1 MFKGTALAGRLA
13 GRRLLVLSGLILGL
27 LAPSAASATI
37 STVFGTVTCA
47 TQGAGASEGQRWC
60 GNTAGTT
67 VPSWDGTPIDVSV
80 AFPVATGADND
91 YPVVGI
97 YHGWG
102 STKILPSSAQAQ
114 RWLKLG
120 YAVFSI
126 TDRGWGDS
134 CKASE
139 KTKAGCEHGYVHL
152 MSRRYEVRDAQYLLG
167 LLAEEG
173 VINPQEI
180 GATGESY
187 GGGMST
193 QLGSLKD
200 RVELPGGEL
209 IPWVSPGGKPMKIA
223 ATAPE
228 WPWTDLAQ
236 SLQPNG
242 SNLDYVAEAPYSGML
257 GNHEFGVEKRAWNED
272 LYLDGVLLG
281 AYYAAAPAEPE
292 ANITE
297 WYNFNAT
304 GGPYNG
310 KALAAQQEDQLP
322 NHSSYYTPLTEPP
335 APSLMQNGWNDDLF
349 PVDQAVDYYNK
360 VRATYPNQ
368 PIQLF
373 DLDYGHN
380 PRSATSP
387 SASEVA
393 LLNTAQNEW
402 FEYYVRGQGSE
413 PASAHGGVTAI
424 TSACSGETTTTGQE
438 FKAANWASLAP
449 GEINLQGAAEQTIAA
464 PGTAPKTAFTSGT
477 VCTTEAAGENASAAT
492 YKLAP
497 APSGGFTI
505 AGSSTVIGE
514 FSTPITNDQ
523 IIARLYDVAEG
534 GAGKQRLIGR
544 AIYRPIDPE
553 AGFAKQVF
561 QLHPQAWTVESG
573 HVLKL
578 ELLVQDSTYARNSSG
593 ATSSAASIKVRNL
606 ELRVPTIEKPGSDG
620 GLVQTPLAK
629 YLPPDYTLARNVTP
643 AAPNAPHVSGGAN
656 PSASGV
662 FTLAW
667 EPSQA
672 ATAPTYTLQQKNASG
687 GWSTVASGLTSPE
700 YAFTAGSPETEG
712 TWTYRVAVANEGPES
727 EYSSA
732 SAEVKVDQTAPN
744 APTATPTR
752 EPDYAAG
759 GGWYKGGV
767 TVSFAG
773 NGDPSLSDGSPG
785 SGVNPAT
792 LSAPETFTSSGS
804 HTACGTV
811 ADNAG
816 NVSAPGCVTVQV
828 DATPPSLEISCPAS
842 ALVGSTANAT
852 FLASDAQSGLAS
864 EASGTVAIDTSTAGE
879 RTVSTTAIDNVGNET
894 TESCTTLVEYA
905 NAGAPTLSAGS
916 SPNANGLFT
925 LAWTG
930 SNPLQYLGF
939 SYTLQQHDA
948 ATETWSTVASGI
960 EALSYEFNGG
970 GEEEGTWVYR
980 VQGSDPEQDLTTE
993 WSPASAPV
1001 VVDRTP
1007 PNAPSAVA
1015 SRAPDY
1021 AGGGGWYRNSVTV
1034 SFTSNGDPA
1043 LSDGSPGSGVNPA
1056 SIPAPE
1062 TFATSGSHTA
1072 SGTVSDNAG
1081 NQSAPASLTVKVD
1094 ATPPSLEV
1102 SCPASVSL
1110 GASGVHAT
1118 VTASDGYSGLKTN
1131 PSGTVPIET
1140 SSAGPKT
1147 ITRTAVSNVGLETTS
1162 SCTTE
1167 VGYTKVITGAVKGKL
1182 TVKAG
1187 EAVELTAT
1195 AKASGAVTV
1204 KPGGALD
1211 VEGATLSGPL
1221 SSKGAALLRICGAS
1235 LAGPVKAT
1243 GGSGAVVIGEG
1254 TAGCSASTFY
1264 GALTVS
1270 ANTAGVLVDGNA
1282 FHASV
1287 KVTNNAAGTTVTDN
1301 AVAGSL
1307 TVKGNSGTVV
1317 DRPNEVEGRA
1327 KLQ

>member
-1 MFKGTALAGRLA
+1 MFKATALA
-13 GRRLLVLSGLILGL
+13 GRRLLVLSGLVLGL
-27 LAPSAASATI
+27 LIPSAASATI
-37 STVFGTVTCA
+37 NSVFGTVTCT

-80 AFPVATGADND
+80 AFPSATGSDDD

-120 YAVFSI
+120 YAVFSM

-187 GGGMST
+187 GGGMSA

-200 RVELPGGEL
+200 RVELLNGEL
-209 IPWVSPGGKPMKIA
+209 VPWVSPGGKPMKIA

-236 SLQPNG
+236 SLEPNG

-257 GNHEFGVEKRAWNED
+257 GNHEFGIEKRAWNED

-281 AYYAAAPAEPE
+281 AYYATAPAEPE
-292 ANITE
+292 ANLTE

-310 KALAAQQEDQLP
+310 KPLALQQEDQLP
-322 NHSSYYTPLTEPP
+322 VHGAYYTPLTEAP

-368 PIQLF
+368 PIELF

-393 LLNTAQNEW
+393 LLNAAQNEW
-402 FEYYVRGQGSE
+402 FEYYVKGQGGE
-413 PASAHGGVTAI
+413 PAGAHGGVTAI
-424 TSACSGETTTTGQE
+424 TSACSGETTATGQE

-449 GEINLQGAAEQTIAA
+449 GEINLQGAAEQTIVA

-497 APSGGFTI
+497 AASGGFTI
-505 AGSSTVIGE
+505 AGSSTVVGE
-514 FSTPITNDQ
+514 FSTPVTNDQ
-523 IIARLYDVAEG
+523 IIARLYDVSEG

-553 AGFAKQVF
+553 GGFAKQVF

-578 ELLVQDSTYARNSSG
+578 ELLVQDSTYARSSST
-593 ATSSAASIKVRNL
+593 ATTSAASIKVRNL

-620 GLVQTPLAK
+620 GLVQAPLPK
-629 YLPPDYTLARNVTP
+629 YLPPGYTLARNVTP
-643 AAPNAPHVSGGAN
+643 AAPSAPHLLSGAN
-656 PSASGV
+656 PNANGV

-672 ATAPTYTLQQKNASG
+672 ATAPTYTLQQKSSSG
-687 GWSTVASGLTSPE
+687 AWSTVASGLTNPE
-700 YAFTAGSPETEG
+700 YAFATGSPETEG

-727 EYSSA
+727 EYSPA
-732 SAEVKVDQTAPN
+732 SAEVKVDETAPN
-744 APTATPTR
+744 APTAAATR
-752 EPDYAAG
+752 EPDYAGG
-759 GGWYKGGV
+759 GGWYKGSV
-767 TVSFAG
+767 TVAFSA

-785 SGVNPAT
+785 SGVNLAT
-792 LSAPETFTSSGS
+792 LSAPETFDTSGS

-816 NVSAPGCVTVQV
+816 NISAPGCVTVQV

-842 ALVGSTANAT
+842 ALVGSSANAT

-864 EASGTVAIDTSTAGE
+864 EPSGTVAIDTSTAGE
-879 RTVSTTAIDNVGNET
+879 KTVSTTAVDNVGNET
-894 TESCTTLVEYA
+894 TKSCTTLVEYA
-905 NAGAPTLSAGS
+905 NASAPTLSVGS
-916 SPNANGLFT
+916 SPNDNGRFT
-925 LAWTG
+925 LSWTG

-939 SYTLQQHDA
+939 SYTLQRHDA
-948 ATETWSTVASGI
+948 ATEEWSTVASGI
-960 EALSYEFNGG
+960 EALSYEFSGAG
-970 GEEEGTWVYR
+970 QEEGTWVYR
-980 VQGSDPEQDLTTE
+980 VQGIDPEQDLTTE

-1001 VVDRTP
+1001 VVDETP
-1007 PNAPSAVA
+1007 PNTPSAVA

-1021 AGGGGWYRNSVTV
+1021 AGDGGWYKNSVTV
-1034 SFTSNGDPA
+1034 SFTSNGDPT

-1062 TFATSGSHTA
+1062 TFTTSGSHTA

-1094 ATPPSLEV
+1094 ATPPSLEI
-1102 SCPASVSL
+1102 SCPASVAL
-1110 GASGVHAT
+1110 GATGVHAT
-1118 VTASDGYSGLKTN
+1118 VTASDDYSGLKTN
-1131 PSGTVPIET
+1131 PSGTVAIET
-1140 SSAGPKT
+1140 NSAGPKT

-1182 TVKAG
+1182 VVGAG
-1187 EAVELTAT
+1187 EAVELTST
-1195 AKASGAVTV
+1195 AKASGTVTV

-1221 SSKGAALLRICGAS
+1221 TSKGAALLRICGAS
-1235 LAGPVKAT
+1235 LAGPVKAS

-1254 TAGCSASTFY
+1254 NAGCSADTFY
-1264 GALTVS
+1264 GALTLTTNS
-1270 ANTAGVLVDGNA
+1270 AGVSIDGDA

-1287 KVTNNAAGTTVTDN
+1287 KVTDNAAGTTVTN
-1301 AVAGSL
+1301 NTIAGSL
-1307 TVKGNSGTVV
+1307 TVKGNTGTVV
-1317 DRPNEVEGRA
+1317 DRPNEVEGKA